1 MKWLLLKDLQIM
13 RRSPLVTALLIVYPI
28 VIAVLIGFA
37 LSRGP
42 SEPKVAFVDELPDDT
57 PVEIGGEQFDIEGAK
72 DELCGR
78 VECIDVDSREEAQ
91 DLVESGDVLGAI
103 ILPPDLLEK
112 LQSLG
117 SLNPEAPTIEVL
129 VNEEDPLK
137 GGLVDDRISALLAN
151 ANLRIAEQVSE
162 ASSQYLQVILDGG
175 GIPFLGDSGQIL
187 GLRESQK
194 ILEDVRDE
202 LPPNDPK
209 REQLDQVISFAGLAI
224 DNLDLAPDLLSSVSQ
239 PIKVDKQIVNG
250 GSPDLDS
257 FAIAVAAT
265 VTLMFV
271 TVLLVAGSLALERE
285 ENAFA
290 RLTRGL
296 VSRSALLGE
305 KVLLGVVVSLAVTI
319 LMLAAIS
326 PFVSL
331 DWGRFPIWIPAIAA
345 GGAGFAAFGAAIGA
359 VTREVRAAS
368 LLAFMVSL
376 PIAFL
381 SLIPSG
387 AIGATLYDVIDVVTA
402 LFPFDPALRA
412 MGGALDASGPAV
424 GIAILHLLALAAA
437 YAVIA
442 RVAIRRFT

>member
-129 VNEEDPLK
+129 VNEEDPIK

-151 ANLRIAEQVSE
+151 ANLRIAQQVSE